1 MPERPNAPAR
11 AHRDPLRARTSL
23 VVLLLVL
30 WMLVIGARL
39 VQLQVAQHDALGARA
54 RRQQQQAVA
63 LNAPRGLILD
73 RAGRELARSLDADSF
88 YVVPT
93 ELEDAGAAARQ
104 LADVLGLD
112 ATALTARLREARG
125 AGRKFVWLARQVDAE
140 PAARVHAL
148 KLAGVYAR
156 PEPKRYYPN
165 GALAAHVLGFVGR
178 DAEGLAGVERVQ
190 DAALKGD
197 GGEVRLASDGRR
209 EAYDS
214 RERQARAG
222 DTLVLTI
229 DQNVQYQAE
238 QALGAAV
245 AQARAKSG
253 TAIVLDPRTGE
264 ILALA
269 NAPAFD
275 PNAPP
280 VATPAG
286 VEESDAAGPSRDVK
300 RNPALENIYEP
311 GSTFKVVAF
320 SAALEEKL
328 VRPDDLIDCQMGSI
342 TVAGRVVHDSH
353 PHGTLTITDALAQ
366 SSNVAAIKL
375 GIKVGNARLYDY
387 IRRFGFG
394 ARTGVELPGET
405 KGLLRDVKRWQPTSI
420 GSIPMGQE
428 IGVTAVQMAAAFGA
442 IANDGL
448 RIQPHLVREV
458 RDADTGAVVPKD
470 VEARRVVSAETAR
483 TLKPMLE
490 SVTLKG
496 TAKRAQLD
504 GYTAAGKTGTAQKI
518 DRRTRAYSH
527 SKFVA
532 SFVGFAPVENPAV
545 VIAVVIDEPA
555 GAYYGGQV
563 AAPVFAEI
571 ASNVLPYLNVE
582 PDAETTEASPREQLA
597 RLAPEL
603 NHASAVQTNDA
614 AQAEA
619 AASLPEVLTRG
630 GEVGE
635 LVYASAGERALLM
648 PDLRG
653 RSVRDAARVCAQLG
667 LELEAHGEGRA
678 RQQSPA
684 AGARIESGQVVRIDF
699 GRGD

>member
-1 MPERPNAPAR
+1 
-11 AHRDPLRARTSL
+11 LRARTSL

>member
-1 MPERPNAPAR
+1 
-11 AHRDPLRARTSL
+11 
-23 VVLLLVL
+23 
-30 WMLVIGARL
+30 MLVIGARL
-39 VQLQVAQHDALGARA
+39 VQLQVGQHEKLSESA
-54 RRQQQQAVA
+54 RRQQQRVVTT
-63 LNAPRGLILD
+63 NAPRGLIVD
-73 RAGRELARSLDADSF
+73 RNGRELARSLDVDSF
-88 YVVPT
+88 YAVPT
-93 ELEDAGAAARQ
+93 EVTDVRATARALAAT
-104 LADVLGLD
+104 LNLD
-112 ATALTARLREARG
+112 AATLEARLRKEQG
-125 AGRKFVWLARQVDAE
+125 AGRKFMWLARQLDAE
-140 PAARVHAL
+140 PAARIHAL
-148 KLAGVYAR
+148 ELAGVYAR
-156 PEPKRYYPN
+156 KETKRYYPN

-178 DAEGLAGVERVQ
+178 DEEGLAGIERVQ
-190 DAALKGD
+190 DAALKGAR
-197 GGEVRLASDGRR
+197 GEVRLASDGRQQ
-209 EAYDS
+209 AYDG
-214 RERQARAG
+214 RERQAQVG

-253 TAIVLDPRTGE
+253 TVIVLDPRTGD

-269 NAPAFD
+269 NAPAYD
-275 PNAPP
+275 PNAPHKAEKADGAGRANAANVDES
-280 VATPAG
+280 VADRTPPA
-286 VEESDAAGPSRDVK
+286 DVK

-320 SAALEEKL
+320 AAALEEKKA
-328 VRPDDLIDCQMGSI
+328 RPDDLIDCQMGSI

-353 PHGTLTITDALAQ
+353 PHGTLTITDALAK

-375 GIKVGNARLYDY
+375 GIRLGNERLYDY

-405 KGLLRDVKRWQPTSI
+405 KGLLREVKKWQPTSI

-442 IANDGL
+442 IANDGV
-448 RIQPHLVREV
+448 RVQPHLIKEV
-458 RDADTGAVVPKD
+458 RAGDDGAVGRREP
-470 VEARRVVSAETAR
+470 EAHRVVSAETAR

-496 TAKRAQLD
+496 TAKLAQLD

-518 DRRTRAYSH
+518 DPRTRAYSH
-527 SKFVA
+527 SKYVA

-555 GAYYGGQV
+555 GAYYGGAV

-582 PDAETTEASPREQLA
+582 PDVEIEETAPRLQLA
-597 RLAPEL
+597 QLAPEL
-603 NHASAVQTNDA
+603 NHAPAAQTNGSARADDA
-614 AQAEA
+614 AQADNA
-619 AASLPEVLTRG
+619 ALLPEVAARG
-630 GEVGE
+630 GEVKE
-635 LVYASAGERALLM
+635 IVYASAGERALLM

-653 RSVRDAARVCAQLG
+653 RSVRDAARICAQLG
-667 LELEAHGEGRA
+667 LELEAHGDGRA

-699 GRGD
+699 SRGD